1 MPLPYRPIVIHAT
14 ILLGMVAAA
23 TGVAQEA
30 APTVE
35 QSVKPGVN
43 AKFLDD
49 SLDVDDWI
57 ARFEVESR
65 EVYHARDEVLKAC
78 GVKPGMRVADVG
90 AGSGFYTRLFS
101 RAVGPTGWVY
111 AVDISPKFL
120 QHISASTSQLGFS
133 NITCVLGGERSIQLP
148 PQSVDLVF
156 ICDTYHHFEYP
167 QSTLA
172 SIHSA
177 LDQDGSLVVIDFE
190 RIPGTSRAWTIDHV
204 RAGKATFRQ
213 EIEQAGFVLAAAPK
227 IEKFSENY
235 FLRFRK
241 KSAE

>member
-1 MPLPYRPIVIHAT
+1 MPMYRSLVLYAT

-23 TGVAQEA
+23 NAVAQEK
-30 APTVE
+30 APAVE

-43 AKFLDD
+43 ANFLDE
-49 SLDVDDWI
+49 SLDVNAWI
-57 ARFEVESR
+57 ERFEVESR
-65 EVYHARDEVLKAC
+65 EVYHAREEVLKAA
-78 GVKPGMRVADVG
+78 GIKPGMRIADVG
-90 AGSGFYTRLFS
+90 AGSGFYTRLFA

-120 QHISASTSQLGFS
+120 QHVSSSNAELGLN

-148 PQSVDLVF
+148 ADSVDLVF

-172 SIHSA
+172 SIHQA
-177 LDQDGSLVVIDFE
+177 LRSDGTLVVIDFE
-190 RIPGTSRAWTIDHV
+190 RIPGESRDWTLDHV
-204 RAGKATFRQ
+204 RAGKETFRQ
-213 EIEQAGFVLAAAPK
+213 EIEQAGFTLAEEPK
-227 IEKFSENY
+227 IESFKENY

>member
-1 MPLPYRPIVIHAT
+1 MPVTYRQLVFHAT
-14 ILLGMVAAA
+14 ILLGMVAAQA
-23 TGVAQEA
+23 CAQEA
-30 APTVE
+30 TPTAE

-43 AKFLDD
+43 ANFLDE
-49 SLDVDDWI
+49 SLDVDAWI

-78 GVKPGMRVADVG
+78 GVKPGMRIADVG

-120 QHISASTSQLGFS
+120 QHISASNSELGLD

-148 PQSVDLVF
+148 PNSVDLVF

-172 SIHSA
+172 SIRRA
-177 LDQDGSLVVIDFE
+177 LSEEGSLVLIDFE
-190 RIPGTSRAWTIDHV
+190 RIPGKSRDWTLEHV
-204 RAGKATFRQ
+204 RAGKEAFRE
-213 EIEQAGFVLAAAPK
+213 EIEKAGFVLAAEPQLSK
-227 IEKFSENY
+227 LSENY

-241 KSAE
+241 KTAE

>member
-1 MPLPYRPIVIHAT
+1 MPMYRSFVIYAT
-14 ILLGMVAAA
+14 ILFGMVAAA
-23 TGVAQEA
+23 SAFAQDKGPVA
-30 APTVE
+30 E

-43 AKFLDD
+43 ANFLDE
-49 SLDVDDWI
+49 SLDVNAWI
-57 ARFEVESR
+57 ERFEVESR
-65 EVYHARDEVLKAC
+65 EVYHAREEVLKAA
-78 GVKPGMRVADVG
+78 GVKPGMRIADVG
-90 AGSGFYTRLFS
+90 AGSGFYTRLFA

-120 QHISASTSQLGFS
+120 QHINSSNAELGLT

-148 PQSVDLVF
+148 PESVDLIF

-172 SIHSA
+172 SIHQA
-177 LDQDGSLVVIDFE
+177 LRPDGKLVVIDFE
-190 RIPGTSRAWTIDHV
+190 RIPGQSRDWTIDHV
-204 RAGKATFRQ
+204 RAGKETFRQ
-213 EIEQAGFVLAAAPK
+213 EIEQAGFTLAEEPK
-227 IEKFSENY
+227 IESFKENY